1 MLHDDGLEI
10 TAEKS
15 AKSARTQETML
26 SHTGQCFSPR
36 LLNHTRSE
44 ICFQTLEHQLVVQ
57 LAQLPLPVAQPPL
70 PSKRK
75 SRKKRKSILEPVVSS
90 MRRMMD
96 IEHALPMDEYIYVQ
110 EPLSVMVSIYN
121 NREGEEILTA

>member
-15 AKSARTQETML
+15 ARSAMTQETML

-57 LAQLPLPVAQPPL
+57 LAPLPR
-70 PSKRK
+70 PSKRR

-90 MRRMMD
+90 MRRMMV

-121 NREGEEILTA
+121 NREGE

>member
-44 ICFQTLEHQLVVQ
+44 ICFQTLEHQLPP
-57 LAQLPLPVAQPPL
+57 LPLLVAQPPL
-70 PSKRK
+70 PSKRR

>member
-57 LAQLPLPVAQPPL
+57 LAPLPLPVAQPPL
-70 PSKRK
+70 PSKRR
-75 SRKKRKSILEPVVSS
+75 SRKKRKWILNTLFQWMNISMYRNPSLLWSASIITEKEKKSYRLENQL
-90 MRRMMD
+90 MFIGR
-96 IEHALPMDEYIYVQ
+96 IY
-110 EPLSVMVSIYN
+110 L
-121 NREGEEILTA
+121 